1 MMTVKVSRKTARVMC
16 RARGQSGL
24 GLVETLVAVAILGTA
39 VVAFSVGLSAGS
51 IAVGENDVETVAQ
64 GLGQSQLEYTKSYAY
79 DSGAT
84 TYPPVAAPEGYSIS
98 VSVSSV
104 PNTDS
109 DIQKITVT
117 VNHESETVLEV
128 EDYKV
133 NR

>member
-1 MMTVKVSRKTARVMC
+1 MILKTIQKKARGKC
-16 RARGQSGL
+16 RARGQGGL

-39 VVAFSVGLSAGS
+39 VAAFVTALSAGS
-51 IAVGENDVETVAQ
+51 IAVGENDAENMAQ
-64 GLGQSQLEYTKSYAY
+64 GLAQSQLEYTKSYAY

-84 TYPPVAAPEGYSIS
+84 TYPAITAPEGYGIA

-104 PNTDS
+104 PGTDS

-117 VNHESETVLEV
+117 ISHEGESVLQV

-133 NR
+133 DR